1 MPSRSW
7 RQQSADSDLTAAA
20 SYPCDAFTLLR
31 FSVRLPV
38 VSNPTTSLALSHKPY
53 NHYDND
59 DDEDD
64 DDDNSDDDGVDE
76 TEAKQPAPQTHTWIQ
91 PLELCFH
98 HEFLSPAARRCRPL
112 SLHLDSLSASR
123 ISSISS
129 SAAPIKRPTP
139 PYYIHE
145 MPQLI
150 DLTTEPAEQ
159 QRQKAN
165 NNNNKILVALG
176 ALLMLVAGFLAG
188 FSVNLS
194 YLSVSSYPAMP
205 ASAAHT
211 TSPHVAFLV
220 GPLRNLFG
228 IKQPYIIALSS
239 ETRPVE
245 LYRKILP
252 ITRQRMSLH
261 PLMSDVA
268 ALPKEPLPDL
278 KEAVYHVCYNITH
291 YFDGYSK
298 SPDARLPILN
308 LFCGPMIS
316 RVVQLIRPWAF
327 LPFST
332 VALDISGNLA
342 DSAWFLEEYY
352 FKTNIHGNNNDDD
365 NYLPV
370 TEHTKFFIKQFRKM
384 FKIKAESGYYADE
397 CRLCDPYY
405 AGVLTPLESDHPD
418 PFAYPHPPSP
428 PVSNWH
434 FACSPEFQGLYAA
447 AATSSNVSNNGIKDD
462 LITQFLLAWARSQ
475 SARRFNTL
483 RNAPIDVDD
492 KPLFPDDKHPFT
504 EAEDV
509 ILPQLPHEAYVF
521 AATRHFAEV
530 AVAIDEL
537 IHLVEEEWHLILP
550 ITAADAAAEDDDDD
564 DDDNKPSP
572 DPGPLPD
579 GFFHR
584 VLDTFSES
592 YRASADTQ
600 FRAHRQATLQ
610 ARITASVTALR
621 AMREDFV
628 MPMIRRLGYLA
639 AGISSGCADTADFLA
654 YLDRLESEDPT
665 YWEITEA
672 SVRRPPVPDVTHD
685 KNNKQQQQ
693 TTTIDLTR
701 VIFTQD
707 AAVEIAGLRTEWKR
721 LEGQVEAYH
730 REQAE
735 LQQHIANEGRER
747 EADQEKEID
756 ELVLDDRSRAL
767 LAGIR
772 ERMGIP
778 QKQRLAEMLRAATL
792 SFRDGSVGVSDHNND
807 KDRSNDYN
815 EDIHKDTQK

>member
-521 AATRHFAEV
+521 AAT
-530 AVAIDEL
+530 
-537 IHLVEEEWHLILP
+537 P
-550 ITAADAAAEDDDDD
+550 
-564 DDDNKPSP
+564 
-572 DPGPLPD
+572 
-579 GFFHR
+579 
-584 VLDTFSES
+584 
-592 YRASADTQ
+592 
-600 FRAHRQATLQ
+600 
-610 ARITASVTALR
+610 SVTALR